1 MRKITEDEVVMFNI
15 LKNDRVCRN
24 NNYEAVRSFY
34 KKQYGLE
41 LPRINSELPSIWTV
55 ERMIRTLKSTYP
67 SQLTDKE
74 ERQIKMQKV
83 SEFKEMALDDNK
95 PLKPKEE
102 VSEQGS
108 LGLFG
113 EPSWW

>member
-1 MRKITEDEVVMFNI
+1 MRKMTDEEVVMYNI

-34 KKQYGLE
+34 LKVYGIQ
-41 LPRINSELPSIWTV
+41 LPKIDHDMPSIWTI

-67 SQLTDKE
+67 SVLTDPE
-74 ERQIKMQKV
+74 ERQIKQQKV
-83 SEFKEMALDDNK
+83 SEFKEKALDENK
-95 PLKPKEE
+95 PIKPTEE
-102 VSEQGS
+102 KQVQGN

-113 EPSWW
+113 ETWW